1 MVRFVAY
8 PGAAHGFDLAEF
20 GAGAKVMG
28 MTLAYDRNAAQRS
41 WKELRAFLAARL
53 KR

>member
-1 MVRFVAY
+1 
-8 PGAAHGFDLAEF
+8 
-20 GAGAKVMG
+20 MG
-28 MTLAYDRNAAQRS
+28 MSLAYDRNAAQRS